1 MNRILIIILLFII
14 FYKYFELNHII
25 LLGIGLMVFLNY
37 NKFNK
42 IIDESV
48 KNIEVSNYPS
58 NISNILKDIKKYKK
72 YNQYKIGKK
81 YWKKFMKNIKILED
95 DNIINYNQI
104 FDNTIIY
111 LNESIRYFKSIGFSI
126 KEKSRVELFN
136 ENSKYM
142 KDFNNIQN
150 LSNKLYKEG
159 YNILYNLS
167 IILNKKW
174 EENPNIYNKQ
184 IILDYP
190 LENNVSL

>member
-1 MNRILIIILLFII
+1 MNRILIIILFFII

>member
-1 MNRILIIILLFII
+1 MNRILIIILLFIF

-25 LLGIGLMVFLNY
+25 LLGIVLIVFLNY
-37 NKFNK
+37 KKFNK

-48 KNIEVSNYPS
+48 KNIEINNYPS

-72 YNQYKIGKK
+72 YNQYKKSKK

-104 FDNTIIY
+104 FDNSIIY

-136 ENSKYM
+136 EDSKYM
-142 KDFNNIQN
+142 KDFNNIHD

-174 EENPNIYNKQ
+174 EDNPNIYNKQ

-190 LENNVSL
+190 LENKVSL